1 MCIHAIHAKDKPR
14 ACEPGEGNPGAT
26 QFIQVQPFPS
36 EISTVLHPERQ
47 TLNNEAGLENSLKI
61 DVLLY
66 SVVVCTAVEVD

>member
-1 MCIHAIHAKDKPR
+1 MLYMQR
-14 ACEPGEGNPGAT
+14 TNPEHVSQGKAT
-26 QFIQVQPFPS
+26 LEFIQVQPFPS

-47 TLNNEAGLENSLKI
+47 TLNNEAGLENNLKI